1 MMADKIRIVKKND
14 EYNSEYEV
22 GDVFEVTGT
31 WYGGVHIIGKTGV
44 PVSLDKDEYA
54 ELGKEP
60 DTPLTPAGI
69 YRSATLFSIL
79 KERGCPQTH
88 PNICT
93 KYWPLPNIRK
103 TVSGLSFIRRCTPL
117 LRRAPDHM
125 LCL

>member
-60 DTPLTPAGI
+60 DTPLTPVGRDIQIGDIVQHFKRAWV
-69 YRSATLFSIL
+69 SADTS
-79 KERGCPQTH
+79 
-88 PNICT
+88 
-93 KYWPLPNIRK
+93 
-103 TVSGLSFIRRCTPL
+103 
-117 LRRAPDHM
+117 
-125 LCL
+125 